1 MKILL
6 LMAASVTLCG
16 CADLISFSLV
26 NPGAVPVANGTMTV
40 APTGSWNKAPKG
52 MVPAKFEEDWTRN
65 GFMLDQIEF
74 VGALADGQALVKQ
87 TAKSDQQVPVFHSG
101 MTPTDLTS
109 MIEST
114 YRVKGAAKVF
124 NTLAVKPVNFV
135 GQNGVQFDFDYISE
149 NSIRWRGRAVM
160 AISGGKLYLMIL
172 NATALHYFD
181 AALPEFDALTASA
194 AIK

>member
-6 LMAASVTLCG
+6 LTVLSVTLCG
-16 CADLISFSLV
+16 CADMVSYSLV

-40 APTGSWNKAPKG
+40 APTGSWNKEPK
-52 MVPAKFEEDWTRN
+52 VQERLKFEENWTRN

-74 VGALADGQALVKQ
+74 VGALADGQALIKQ
-87 TAKSDQQVPVFHSG
+87 SAKSDQQVPVFHSG

-109 MIEST
+109 MIEAY
-114 YRVKGAAKVF
+114 YRVRSWAKVF
-124 NTLAVKPVNFV
+124 NTLGVKPVRFV
-135 GQNGVQFDFDYISE
+135 GQNGVQFDFEYVGE
-149 NSIRWRGRAVM
+149 NSVRWRGRAVM
-160 AISGGKLYLMIL
+160 AISGGKLYMMIL

-181 AALPEFDALTASA
+181 AARPEFEALTASA